1 MNELRFIEISDE
13 HHKGVTRHTPWRVT
27 VCYFVVGILW
37 IFFSDKLLDMLV
49 ASHELYDF
57 IQTIKGSAYIVL
69 TAIGLHYLM
78 KLDQKK
84 ILKTNKRLV
93 ENQEE
98 LLAYSEELITSEDQL
113 QKNVKE
119 MAELSETLREQI
131 NLNEAVFNSTNNA
144 ILIWDASYRIIKINS
159 VCTEM
164 FGYGQE
170 VVGKNLMDV
179 FADGNIDF
187 DEKFQAEMKR
197 FDTINNYEIEVLA
210 RNQRKLKVTWNISK
224 LNDVIDSETLYIGF
238 GIDVT
243 RIYEKEDELTRMKDV
258 DYLTQL
264 AHKQVF
270 YSDNKK
276 WLDNKRHMRYYLV
289 GIDNFSTLNDLYGQ
303 EHGDRYL
310 KEVSEDI
317 TAIESVKAYRWNGD
331 EILIVEDSMMNRNY
345 DERIFEIKNIFAK
358 ERNFDSVCYRT
369 KVSIGVLEQTGDFFT
384 SKQITQRLHV
394 ALKKAKEL
402 GRNRHVE
409 FEESY
414 LEEIIYKNNLK
425 ELIQSM
431 LDDNGFEVYL
441 QPIYHMLEKRIQYY
455 EVLLRCGKDNIQV
468 DIGELIAYAEKTGQ
482 IIEID
487 RWVIE
492 NACKYLSIYNS
503 EENVELEHVSV
514 NISPQSFYLTGFEQY
529 LEHCINKYN
538 ISPSRI
544 SLEITEYSLLKNIK
558 ESEIIF
564 SRLKEMGFKMSLDD
578 FGTEYS
584 SLNYLSKL
592 PFDTLKIDKS
602 YVDNLCDNMKDK
614 LIIKNL
620 ILLAKDLEID
630 IVAEGIE
637 SQNQR
642 EQLIDFGCQYGQG
655 YLLSKPKWI
664 EDILKAK

>member
-1 MNELRFIEISDE
+1 
-13 HHKGVTRHTPWRVT
+13 
-27 VCYFVVGILW
+27 
-37 IFFSDKLLDMLV
+37 
-49 ASHELYDF
+49 
-57 IQTIKGSAYIVL
+57 
-69 TAIGLHYLM
+69 
-78 KLDQKK
+78 
-84 ILKTNKRLV
+84 
-93 ENQEE
+93 
-98 LLAYSEELITSEDQL
+98 
-113 QKNVKE
+113 
-119 MAELSETLREQI
+119 MAELSETLREQV

-144 ILIWDASYRIIKINS
+144 IIIWDASYRIIKVNRL
-159 VCTEM
+159 CKEM

-170 VVGKNLMDV
+170 VVGKNLIDV
-179 FADGNIDF
+179 FTDGHIDF
-187 DEKFQAEMKR
+187 DIILQEKMKTQ
-197 FDTINNYEIEVLA
+197 DSINDYEVEILA
-210 RNQRKLKVTWNISK
+210 RSQKKLKVTWNISK
-224 LNDVIDSETLYIGF
+224 LNDVIDSDPLYIGF

-243 RIYEKEDELTRMKDV
+243 RIYEKEDELARMKAV
-258 DYLTQL
+258 DRLTQL

-289 GIDNFSTLNDLYGQ
+289 GIDNFSSLNNLYGQ
-303 EHGDRYL
+303 ENGDRYL

-317 TAIESVKAYRWNGD
+317 VNIEDINVYRWNGD
-331 EILIVEDSMMNRNY
+331 EILIVEDNMVNRNY
-345 DERIFEIKNIFAK
+345 DKRIFEIKNIFAK
-358 ERNFDSVCYRT
+358 ERNFDNICYRT
-369 KVSIGVLEQTGDFFT
+369 KVSIGILEQRGDFFT

-394 ALKKAKEL
+394 ALKKAKEF

-409 FEESY
+409 FKESY
-414 LEEIIYKNNLK
+414 LEEIIYKNSLK

-431 LDDNGFEVYL
+431 LDHNGFEVYL
-441 QPIYHMLEKRIQYY
+441 QPIYHMLDKRIQYY
-455 EVLLRCGKDNIQV
+455 EVLLRCGKDMIQV

-492 NACKYLSIYNS
+492 NTCKYLSVYNN
-503 EENVELEHVSV
+503 EENEELRHVSI
-514 NISPQSFYLTGFEQY
+514 NISPQSFYLTGFDKY
-529 LEHCINKYN
+529 LEECINKYN
-538 ISPSRI
+538 IDPSRI

-564 SRLKEMGFKMSLDD
+564 SRLKVMGFKMSLDD

-602 YVDNLCDNMKDK
+602 YVDNLCHNMKDK

-642 EQLIDFGCQYGQG
+642 DQLVEFGCQYGQG
-655 YLLSKPKWI
+655 YLLSKPQWI
-664 EDILKAK
+664 EDIIK